1 MGLISKLDYPIKE
14 FVEDWR
20 EGQSNVLAIP
30 LSELGL
36 DGESYRIE
44 KELETLRARLVYLQC
59 VESVEMCEDRFN
71 VLVTIDVNVL
81 NAFYEV
87 RLQEWRYE
95 SELQE
100 LEYRASRG
108 VI

>member
-1 MGLISKLDYPIKE
+1 MGLISKLDYQIKE

-30 LSELGL
+30 LFKLGV
-36 DGESYRIE
+36 DGEFCGIE

-71 VLVTIDVNVL
+71 LLVTIDVNVL
-81 NAFYEV
+81 NAFYEAK
-87 RLQEWRYE
+87 LQEWRYE